1 MNIFWFSKNFNEII
15 NVINMKMIFLNLV
28 SLSVKMLSNTTKS
41 DKIMNNFLNKLKK
54 KDHLIKSFRLK
65 IIL

>member
-1 MNIFWFSKNFNEII
+1 
-15 NVINMKMIFLNLV
+15 MKMIFLNLV

-65 IIL
+65 IIFIKSDE

>member
-41 DKIMNNFLNKLKK
+41 DKIMNNF
-54 KDHLIKSFRLK
+54 
-65 IIL
+65 

>member
-41 DKIMNNFLNKLKK
+41 DKIMNKFLNKLKK
-54 KDHLIKSFRLK
+54 ERPFDK
-65 IIL
+65 IF